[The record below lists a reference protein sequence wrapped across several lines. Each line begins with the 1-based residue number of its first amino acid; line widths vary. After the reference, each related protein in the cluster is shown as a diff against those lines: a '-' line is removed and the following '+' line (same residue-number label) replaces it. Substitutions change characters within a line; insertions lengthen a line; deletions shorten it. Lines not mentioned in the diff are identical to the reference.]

1 MSEFEMV
8 EAERVEI
15 EGLLRANT
23 LALSKCDEPTAIAVR
38 GGESLRIQ
46 RARPSTRRA
55 FLLGEQRT
63 LIQRRAAIYGKWSAL
78 KMREET
84 R

>member
-1 MSEFEMV
+1 MSEFDVIEND
-8 EAERVEI
+8 RIEI
-15 EGLLRANT
+15 EGLLRANS
-23 LALSKCDEPTAIAVR
+23 LALAKCVEPTAIAVR
-38 GGESLRIQ
+38 GSGSLRIQ